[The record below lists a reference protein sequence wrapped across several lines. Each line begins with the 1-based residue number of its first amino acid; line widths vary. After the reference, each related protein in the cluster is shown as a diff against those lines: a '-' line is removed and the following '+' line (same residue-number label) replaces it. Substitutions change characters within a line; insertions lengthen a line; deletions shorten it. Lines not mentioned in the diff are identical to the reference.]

1 MKEIAWKKL
10 TPEGF
15 AKFGAYADMVNPRGP
30 KLWTE
35 PIEFFRDIV
44 QSQLG
49 VVPVASFGVCRTGE
63 GAR

>member
-15 AKFGAYADMVNPRGP
+15 AKFGAYADMV
-30 KLWTE
+30 
-35 PIEFFRDIV
+35 

-49 VVPVASFGVCRTGE
+49 VVPVASFGVRRTGE